1 MITVRLSGIILAAT
15 AAANLFGVAAFAQVQ
30 QQAGV
35 SALKGHNS
43 NAPVDVTADR
53 IEVQDRADRAIFVGN
68 VHATQAELTLE
79 TQRLTVAYSNKPAA
93 PSVKPGAPPAPG
105 PSPSPSPAGSGVQ
118 IHRLDAAGGVV
129 VHSPSETAKG
139 DFGIYDLDRKLI
151 TVIGNVQLTQGQN
164 VVNGQRLVINLDSG
178 RAVVDGGP
186 PGVNSSGGRVSGHFT
201 VPQKTNTTPSNAS
214 PGSPPRNSPGR

>member
-1 MITVRLSGIILAAT
+1 MSFVRSFGIILCAGVLAGSAA
-15 AAANLFGVAAFAQVQ
+15 VAQVQ
-30 QQAGV
+30 QQGGV

-43 NAPVDVTADR
+43 NAPVDVTASR

-68 VHATQAELTLE
+68 VHATQAELALDTD
-79 TQRLTVAYSNKPAA
+79 RLTVAYSNKAA
-93 PSVKPGAPPAPG
+93 GAGASSG
-105 PSPSPSPAGSGVQ
+105 GTGGVQ

-151 TVIGNVQLTQGQN
+151 TLIGNVRLTQKNN
-164 VVNGQRLVINLDSG
+164 VINGQRLVINLDSG

-186 PGVNSSGGRVSGHFT
+186 PGVNSSGGRVTGHFT
-201 VPQKTNTTPSNAS
+201 VPQKN
-214 PGSPPRNSPGR
+214 GS

>member
-1 MITVRLSGIILAAT
+1 MMHVRFLGIILAT
-15 AAANLFGVAAFAQVQ
+15 AIVAGGGASALAQVQ
-30 QQAGV
+30 QQGSV

-79 TQRLTVAYSNKPAA
+79 TERLTVAYSNKPG
-93 PSVKPGAPPAPG
+93 GAGASSG
-105 PSPSPSPAGSGVQ
+105 TGSGVQ

-139 DFGIYDLDRKLI
+139 DLGIYDLDRKLI
-151 TVIGNVQLTQGQN
+151 TIIGNVRLTQRDN
-164 VVNGQRLVINLDSG
+164 VVTGQRLVINLDTG

-186 PGVNSSGGRVSGHFT
+186 PGVNSSGGRVTGHFT
-201 VPQKTNTTPSNAS
+201 VPQKNS
-214 PGSPPRNSPGR
+214 GS